1 MSSLIEAHGTTGRP
15 LSIDVRVGIGTVRDL
30 RKVLLD
36 AAYSIRGNAGT
47 VLALLFKCGFTP
59 GRLAEELA
67 EFQGVVRHEIADRV
81 KVLAIDTPQ
90 QIDGVLHEYVDANQ
104 FDVLRGQIETFS
116 VGTPTSSSREVVQL
130 LLLRRWLRGLGPI
143 KTADLA
149 TQSGASSP
157 TVSAAIKAIEPD
169 VLRTRNRQ
177 VALKSFSPESW
188 HKWLTKSAEA
198 QTVRFVDR
206 SGAPRTPE
214 KLARR
219 LSALGRKDVAI
230 GGVLGAM
237 HHHPAIDI
245 TGAPRLDILI
255 HGTYHADISFIKELD
270 AGLVRDDSPEENAR
284 VVVHFTNRNE
294 SYFDVEN
301 GTVWADVLDC
311 LIHMWKAGLTHQVE
325 DLISYLRRQAPP
337 PAL

>member
-1 MSSLIEAHGTTGRP
+1 MNSAIYAHGTSGVP
-15 LSIDVRVGIGTVRDL
+15 LSIEVSVGLGTVRDL
-30 RKVLLD
+30 RKLLLD
-36 AAYSIRGNAGT
+36 AAYTVRGNAGT
-47 VLALLFKCGFTP
+47 ALVLLFKCGFTP
-59 GRLAEELA
+59 ARLAAELA
-67 EFQGVVRHEIADRV
+67 DFQGVVRHDIADRV
-81 KVLAIDTPQ
+81 KVLAIDTRQ

-104 FDVLRGQIETFS
+104 FEVLRGQIEAFS
-116 VGTPTSSSREVVQL
+116 VGTPTSSSREVVQF

-169 VLRTRNRQ
+169 VLRTRDRQ

-237 HHHPAIDI
+237 HHFPAIDI

-255 HGTYHADISFIKELD
+255 HGTYHADLSFMEEFD

-284 VVVHFTNRNE
+284 VVVHFTNRSE

-301 GTVWADVLDC
+301 GTAWADVLDC

-325 DLISYLRRQAPP
+325 DLISYLCRQAPP
-337 PAL
+337 PVQ

>member
-1 MSSLIEAHGTTGRP
+1 
-15 LSIDVRVGIGTVRDL
+15 
-30 RKVLLD
+30 
-36 AAYSIRGNAGT
+36 
-47 VLALLFKCGFTP
+47 
-59 GRLAEELA
+59 
-67 EFQGVVRHEIADRV
+67 
-81 KVLAIDTPQ
+81 
-90 QIDGVLHEYVDANQ
+90 
-104 FDVLRGQIETFS
+104 
-116 VGTPTSSSREVVQL
+116 
-130 LLLRRWLRGLGPI
+130 
-143 KTADLA
+143 
-149 TQSGASSP
+149 
-157 TVSAAIKAIEPD
+157 
-169 VLRTRNRQ
+169 
-177 VALKSFSPESW
+177 
-188 HKWLTKSAEA
+188 
-198 QTVRFVDR
+198 
-206 SGAPRTPE
+206 
-214 KLARR
+214 
-219 LSALGRKDVAI
+219 
-230 GGVLGAM
+230 M